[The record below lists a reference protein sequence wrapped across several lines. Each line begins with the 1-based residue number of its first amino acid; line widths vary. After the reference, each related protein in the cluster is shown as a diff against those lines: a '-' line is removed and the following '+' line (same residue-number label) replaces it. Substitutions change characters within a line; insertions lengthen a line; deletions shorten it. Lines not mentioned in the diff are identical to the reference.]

1 MLREEI
7 RKVIADLPL
16 SLKEEKNSFILEGL
30 LAERKAFLSSK
41 KISYI
46 ARFRFD
52 ESKKELRFTEM
63 LKETGSGLSMGNVDD
78 TPGFGFKTETY
89 KTSCG
94 KPREG
99 TIEEQ
104 SALFG
109 KKYSYQFNYAC
120 IRKKIETLAVSNG
133 YTFHY
138 SLLGV

>member
-1 MLREEI
+1 VLKEEI
-7 RKVIADLPL
+7 RKAIADLPL
-16 SLKEEKNSFILEGL
+16 TLKEEKNIFILDGL

-41 KISYI
+41 KITYL

-63 LKETGSGLSMGNVDD
+63 LKESGSGLSMGNVDD

-89 KTSCG
+89 KTGWG

-109 KKYSYQFNYAC
+109 KNYAYQFDYAC
-120 IRKKIETLAVSNG
+120 IRQKIEALAVAMG